1 MTELSGAKSPSMS
14 DAFIPLI
21 ALIIMLATAVTYF
34 GDNSSYGPNQIALL
48 FAMGIAIV
56 IGLKNGH
63 SWSGIEKA
71 IVNGISISLG
81 AILILLTVGAL
92 IGTWLLSGTVPTM
105 VYYGLQIIDPS
116 WFYAATCLVCGVVA
130 MSIGSSWTTAATVG
144 VAFIGIGN
152 GFEMSTSVTAGAVIS
167 GAYFGDKLSPLS
179 ETTNLAPAVAGSELF
194 SHIRYML
201 WTTIPSISI
210 ALILFLIL
218 GFNHSSGNLG
228 STDSIETLTQTL
240 ESTYNITVLN
250 LIPLIVL
257 LVLAFKKM
265 PAFPAVA
272 IGAIV
277 GAIWAGIFQ
286 QELIIT
292 MAAEIA
298 QSSAY
303 DTAIGQGLD
312 VKAAIAAG
320 VKGSALAIENSF
332 SSNLTIIW
340 TSFFDGVVVNTGNSE
355 IDELLSR
362 GGMSGMLNT
371 IWLVMCALS
380 FGAVLEHLGMLRK
393 FVDSI
398 LKTAKSTGSL
408 IASTVATCIGTNL
421 ITADQYMA
429 IVMPGRMYK
438 EEYERRGLDPV
449 VLSRTLEDS
458 GTITSPLIPW
468 NTCGAF
474 MFGALALTSYD
485 YIFYCFFNLINP
497 ILALVYGFMGFKI
510 KKLVENT

>member
-1 MTELSGAKSPSMS
+1 MSVENQPKAPSFL
-14 DAFIPLI
+14 DALIPLVS
-21 ALIIMLATAVTYF
+21 LVIMLSASVTYF
-34 GDNSSYGPNQIALL
+34 ADNSSFGPNQIALL

-56 IGLKNGH
+56 IGLKNGYTWV
-63 SWSGIEKA
+63 SIERA
-71 IVNGISISLG
+71 IVHGISISLG

-105 VYYGLQIIDPS
+105 IYFGLQIIDPS
-116 WFYAATCLVCGVVA
+116 WFYAAACLVCGIVA

-144 VAFIGIGN
+144 VAFIGIAN
-152 GFEMSTSVTAGAVIS
+152 GFEMSTAVTAGAVIS

-194 SHIRYML
+194 EHIRYML
-201 WTTIPSISI
+201 WTTIPSITI
-210 ALILFLIL
+210 ALTLFLII
-218 GFNHSSGNLG
+218 GFSHSSGN
-228 STDSIETLTQTL
+228 SADTDTIETLTNTL
-240 ESTYNITVLN
+240 VSTYNISVLN
-250 LIPLIVL
+250 LIPLAIL
-257 LVLAFKKM
+257 LFLAYKKV

-272 IGAIV
+272 IGAII
-277 GAIWAGIFQ
+277 GAIWAAVFQ
-286 QELIIT
+286 QELILNMAEEGLSQSKAFIT
-292 MAAEIA
+292 
-298 QSSAY
+298 
-303 DTAIGQGLD
+303 
-312 VKAAIAAG
+312 V
-320 VKGSALAIENSF
+320 
-332 SSNLTIIW
+332 IW
-340 TSFFDGVVVNTGNSE
+340 TAFFDGVVVKTGNSE

-362 GGMSGMLNT
+362 GGMSSMLNT

-393 FVDSI
+393 FVESI
-398 LKTAKSTGSL
+398 LSAAKSTGSL

-438 EEYERRGLDPV
+438 EEYERRGLHPT

-474 MFGALALTSYD
+474 MFGALALTSYE

-497 ILALVYGFMGFKI
+497 ILAIIYGYVGFKI
-510 KKLVENT
+510 KKITDVN